1 MGTTSYR
8 FGWYL
13 AVLQLFLAL
22 DLASARVKCL
32 VAR

>member
-13 AVLQLFLAL
+13 AALELFFARYP
-22 DLASARVKCL
+22 ANVRVKRW

>member
-1 MGTTSYR
+1 MGTTSYF

-13 AVLQLFLAL
+13 AALQPVIAHFQV
-22 DLASARVKCL
+22 SARAKHW